1 MSSRLQR
8 LVSCQSESSELVSTL
23 VTNRPFKDSVADG
36 ICGRLTKYADLHTLH
51 FMPYHVTDIDGLLK
65 LMDQLRGEQ
74 TQAEFADRIG
84 VSPTYLSNVYNRQ
97 REPGEKILSSLG
109 ITRQTVY
116 QVPETLT
123 SSAATASRGVNSHEV
138 DEVKKTTRSKKD

>member
-1 MSSRLQR
+1 
-8 LVSCQSESSELVSTL
+8 
-23 VTNRPFKDSVADG
+23 
-36 ICGRLTKYADLHTLH
+36 
-51 FMPYHVTDIDGLLK
+51 MPYHVTDIDGLLK

-138 DEVKKTTRSKKD
+138 DEVKKTKRGKKDR